1 LVLAGAMGNLYDR
14 TMVNAYVWSDPVSR
28 TRDIGTLLAEN
39 EVGVRI
45 GDYPTGENPRTH
57 LLRPTHYAGPTPVV
71 RDFLRIT
78 TRVGERAVWPWIF
91 NVADALLVV
100 GVAMLV
106 LSFWREQHAPAPAPA
121 RTNGGMAP

>member
-71 RDFLRIT
+71 
-78 TRVGERAVWPWIF
+78 
-91 NVADALLVV
+91 